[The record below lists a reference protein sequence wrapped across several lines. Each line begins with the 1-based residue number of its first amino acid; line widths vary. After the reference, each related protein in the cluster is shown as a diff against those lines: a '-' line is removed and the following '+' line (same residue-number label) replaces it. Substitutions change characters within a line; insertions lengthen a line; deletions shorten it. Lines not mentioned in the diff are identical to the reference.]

1 MLRTVFGTAL
11 EGLYN
16 ALNVNS
22 GRWSET
28 PADTRRHRRACEHQD
43 WYEKTLASYERCFQT
58 CPPSDSF
65 AKSDLNRH
73 TFDETTQ
80 SVSPGTLSGLQSAD
94 PLEREVLSMAA
105 VDGSIRRVRVA
116 AANATHEI
124 HERLA
129 REVLLVTGLQ
139 DKLMSGIP
147 ALLLSCILLL
157 GVAKVLIGIDRPPRS
172 FSSGPLWDDVS
183 AAGLSPAW
191 DGAKSQRPRLREARL
206 DTFTRTLPMSQ
217 GIAPSR
223 GLIVGRMPAVAAVRE
238 ADVEEGVADMALA
251 VEVAEV
257 NKSKNAHFTQTTRS

>member
-157 GVAKVLIGIDRPPRS
+157 GVAKVLIGIDRHRPVLFLVVLCGMTLVPLVFRLRGTARS
-172 FSSGPLWDDVS
+172 RRGRAYGKPVWI
-183 AAGLSPAW
+183 LSPAHC
-191 DGAKSQRPRLREARL
+191 P
-206 DTFTRTLPMSQ
+206 
-217 GIAPSR
+217 
-223 GLIVGRMPAVAAVRE
+223 
-238 ADVEEGVADMALA
+238 
-251 VEVAEV
+251 
-257 NKSKNAHFTQTTRS
+257 